1 MAFPVMNTAD
11 ATTHAEPAGRRH
23 ELQLRQARERQWF
36 MLVLAIVVI
45 AAAFI
50 LRFGQGSG
58 LRLPWTGVTLP
69 PLCTSRLLFGIECPG
84 CGLTRSFVALASGD
98 FAGAW
103 HYNRVGWLLA
113 LAVMAQIPYRVWRL
127 RQLNHGIVA
136 ESKWP
141 VWFGSLLIAALI
153 VNWVLKVLGV

>member
-1 MAFPVMNTAD
+1 MAFTVMNTAD
-11 ATTHAEPAGRRH
+11 ATTHAELAERH
-23 ELQLRQARERQWF
+23 HRLQLRQSRERQWF

-98 FAGAW
+98 FVAAW

-113 LAVMAQIPYRVWRL
+113 LAVLAQIPYRVWRL
-127 RQLNHGIVA
+127 RQLSQGIVA

-141 VWFGSLLIAALI
+141 VWFGGILIAALVI
-153 VNWVLKVLGV
+153 NWGLKVLGV